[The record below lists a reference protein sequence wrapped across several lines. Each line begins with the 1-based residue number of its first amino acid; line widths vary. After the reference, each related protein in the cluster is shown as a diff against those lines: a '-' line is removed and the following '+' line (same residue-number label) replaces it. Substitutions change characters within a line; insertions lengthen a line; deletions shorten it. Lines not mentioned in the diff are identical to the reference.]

1 MITTGVDMM
10 KGLAVI
16 VLLLAA
22 AAYGAACMAAYK
34 AGGLAFW
41 ILYTAMFA

>member
-1 MITTGVDMM
+1 M

-16 VLLLAA
+16 GLVFATV
-22 AAYGAACMAAYK
+22 AYGVACMAAYK

-41 ILYTAMFA
+41 IFYTAMFA